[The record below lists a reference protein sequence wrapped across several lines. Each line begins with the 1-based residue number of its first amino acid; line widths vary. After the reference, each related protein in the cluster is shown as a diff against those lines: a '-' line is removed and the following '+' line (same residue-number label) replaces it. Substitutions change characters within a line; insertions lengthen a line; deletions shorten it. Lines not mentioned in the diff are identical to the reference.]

1 MFTEDDIGDA
11 LRDGTMTVDE
21 AITIFQGDDIVVYP
35 PVGVLE
41 GTETWADVE
50 DMRSGSTIFHDLH
63 RAGATPDQKTEVGTQ
78 IERLRATGRT
88 LDKVYGWS
96 AEAMTPQ
103 GTPKPAILV
112 PAELVTPAAHEPAP
126 APAPDSSSN
135 GAHQESP

>member
-1 MFTEDDIGDA
+1 MYTEDDIGA
-11 LRDGTMTVDE
+11 MLRDGEITVEE
-21 AITIFQGDDIVVYP
+21 AVVIFQGDDVVVYP
-35 PVGVLE
+35 PVGVQE

-63 RAGATPDQKTEVGTQ
+63 RAGATPDQKTAIGTQ

-103 GTPKPAILV
+103 GTPADATLHPL
-112 PAELVTPAAHEPAP
+112 ELVEPELLTQAPAP
-126 APAPDSSSN
+126 APASSSPE
-135 GAHQESP
+135 ESV